1 MTRVLGPRA
10 RVLVVNDDGRLARSV
25 QGLLSDSGYEARTAN
40 DGERALEILADW
52 PADLVLL
59 DLVMPRLDGFGFLQ
73 RRARE
78 GGRRQPPVLVWSVAD
93 DRLLEQA
100 RHLGATECLPM
111 AASTPDTLLA
121 TVSRLLA
128 ATG

>member
-25 QGLLSDSGYEARTAN
+25 QGLLSDRGYEARTAN

-73 RRARE
+73 RQARE
-78 GGRRQPPVLVWSVAD
+78 TGRRQPAVLVWSVAD
-93 DRLLEQA
+93 DRLLERA

-128 ATG
+128 ASG

>member
-25 QGLLSDSGYEARTAN
+25 QGLLSDSGYEARTAD
-40 DGERALEILADW
+40 DGQRALEILADW

-78 GGRRQPPVLVWSVAD
+78 AGRQQPPVLVWSVAD